1 MKRRE
6 FIAGLGSAVVWPLVA
21 RAQQPAVPVIGFLN
35 GASPGLPYL
44 AAFRKG
50 LGEQGYIEGRNVEIL
65 YRWAEGRSDAL
76 PSLARDLVHRQV
88 SVVVATGGIEP
99 ALAAKSATATI
110 PIVFVTGVDPVPIG
124 LVTSLN
130 RPGSNITGIS
140 GLMIATVGK
149 RLELLRELAPGAKSF
164 GFLVNPGN
172 PIYTETETSELQVA
186 ARTLG
191 VSLLIANASHE
202 NELEAA
208 IAFVA
213 RERVGGLVVGGDSLF
228 SSRADLLV
236 AQAIR
241 HAVPAIY
248 ARREEAAAGGLMS
261 YGLDTVDAFLRAGIY
276 TGRILKG
283 EEPAEL
289 PVQLATKIQLVL
301 NLKTA
306 KVLGLTFPLTL
317 LGRADEVIE

>member
-1 MKRRE
+1 VGG
-6 FIAGLGSAVVWPLVA
+6 AGAAGGAIDWLPQ
-21 RAQQPAVPVIGFLN
+21 R
-35 GASPGLPYL
+35 ASPGLPYL
-44 AAFRKG
+44 DGFRKG
-50 LGEQGYIEGRNVEIL
+50 FGEQGYIEGRNVEIL

-76 PSLARDLVHRQV
+76 PSLARDLLHRQV

-130 RPGSNITGIS
+130 RPGNNITGIS
-140 GLMIATVGK
+140 GLMIATAGK
-149 RLELLRELAPGAKSF
+149 HLELLRELAPGAKSF
-164 GFLVNPGN
+164 GFLKNPGN

-202 NELEAA
+202 NEFEAA
-208 IAFVA
+208 FAFVA

-248 ARREEAAAGGLMS
+248 ARREEAAGGLMS
-261 YGLDTVDAFLRAGIY
+261 YGLDTVDAFRRAGIY

-289 PVQLATKIQLVL
+289 PVQLVL

-306 KVLGLTFPLTL
+306 RALGLTFPLML